1 VSGGLLPPAAAT
13 QSCGT
18 SGKHGRKCYH
28 AISNLTLAEGYS
40 VLLLSRAAVKHA
52 RHQLPLS
59 SCRQVKLADS
69 SVQSYGGLTTCTDY
83 HLIRKDESVVDSV
96 FMHDKYASPGA
107 AGDESA
113 MVVFTGVIW
122 VFVQRPCVLIMAR
135 LARISTNRC
144 VAHRTSRLVT
154 GG

>member
-1 VSGGLLPPAAAT
+1 M
-13 QSCGT
+13 
-18 SGKHGRKCYH
+18 
-28 AISNLTLAEGYS
+28 
-40 VLLLSRAAVKHA
+40 LLLSCRSAVM
-52 RHQLPLS
+52 LFMDPT

-113 MVVFTGVIW
+113 MVVFTG
-122 VFVQRPCVLIMAR
+122 A
-135 LARISTNRC
+135 T
-144 VAHRTSRLVT
+144 
-154 GG
+154 